1 MEGGAVLGSS
11 DAVVGRAPV
20 GAAIFDAHVTYVQV
34 TYDLVLGTAL
44 LAQKVPER
52 IDSNLKLK

>member
-11 DAVVGRAPV
+11 DAVVGRAAV
-20 GAAIFDAHVTYVQV
+20 GAASFDAHVTYVQV
-34 TYDLVLGTAL
+34 TYHLVLGTAL

>member
-11 DAVVGRAPV
+11 DAVVGRAAV

-34 TYDLVLGTAL
+34 TYHLVLGTAL

-52 IDSNLKLK
+52 ID